1 MLGKK
6 TLGSQLSVLRIWSI
20 AAGCLAILCCSNFL
34 AAGDAV
40 LEIKVPDHAVTVG
53 DRISVRVQ
61 ARGGE
66 GSLWGDLALSTPEG
80 ESWALVESPR
90 EIPGATPPAWELVL
104 VPFDVGVLE
113 LPVIEASLRNP
124 EGQAVNVAPA
134 VRPTVEV
141 ASVLTPED
149 QGQPA
154 PLMDPI
160 GVGGFPWEWVLP
172 LFFGFLPVVLLAA
185 WWWRSRSGAAQE
197 GGAPRLAPFDELERL
212 LREIQGAI
220 GRQPAAVV
228 CDRLA
233 SGIRHYLE
241 RRTGEPAAEMTSN
254 ELRILARRSGW
265 SQEVQTG
272 LQRLT
277 GVADG
282 VRFGRRQV
290 ADSEL
295 EAAGRSAHEIGRE
308 MEAILAVD
316 QATEEGGQ

>member
-1 MLGKK
+1 MLG
-6 TLGSQLSVLRIWSI
+6 SEAISFQLSAIRCWRVAVW
-20 AAGCLAILCCSNFL
+20 CLMVLCCSGFL
-34 AAGDAV
+34 EAGDAL
-40 LEIKVPDHAVTVG
+40 LEIRIPDHAVTVG
-53 DRISVRVQ
+53 DRVSVRVQ

-66 GSLWGDLALSTPEG
+66 ESLWGDLALSTADG
-80 ESWALVESPR
+80 DSWAVVEGPR
-90 EIPGATPPAWELVL
+90 EIPGAKPPAWEVVL
-104 VPFDVGVLE
+104 VPFDVGDLE
-113 LPVIEASLRNP
+113 LPNIEASLRNSD
-124 EGQAVNVAPA
+124 GQAVNIAPA
-134 VRPTVEV
+134 VKSTITV
-141 ASVLTPED
+141 ASVLAPED
-149 QGQPA
+149 EGQPA
-154 PLMDPI
+154 PLRSPI

-172 LFFGFLPVVLLAA
+172 LFFGLLPVVLLAA

-197 GGAPRLAPFDELERL
+197 GGVPRLAPFDELERL
-212 LREIQGAI
+212 LREVQRSI

-233 SGIRHYLE
+233 SGVRHYLE
-241 RRTGEPAAEMTSN
+241 RRTGEPAIEMTSN

-295 EAAGRSAHEIGRE
+295 EAAGWSAHEIGTE
-308 MEAILAVD
+308 LETFLTVD
-316 QATEEGGQ
+316 DTTDEGGQ